1 MIYLDYV
8 STTPLNQEVNH
19 MYQSLLNDYFANADS
34 LYSLGLKTSALMEKS
49 RELTAQMLK
58 VLPEEIIFT
67 SGASESNSTAI
78 KGCAF
83 QYQNRGKHIITT
95 AVEHSSVYQSCI
107 QLRDVFGFEVDFIS
121 VNQNGEFNLKELEEK
136 IAFARQFYND
146 TVMKYNEYL
155 QRFPSNI
162 IANIFK
168 YKERPYFE
176 MNEAEKAVPKV
187 QF

>member
-49 RELTAQMLK
+49 RELTARMLG

-83 QYQNRGKHIITT
+83 QYQNRGKHILKDVLFNIKTEENISLQQLLNIP
-95 AVEHSSVYQSCI
+95 VCISRVY
-107 QLRDVFGFEVDFIS
+107 
-121 VNQNGEFNLKELEEK
+121 N
-136 IAFARQFYND
+136 
-146 TVMKYNEYL
+146 
-155 QRFPSNI
+155 
-162 IANIFK
+162 
-168 YKERPYFE
+168 
-176 MNEAEKAVPKV
+176 
-187 QF
+187 